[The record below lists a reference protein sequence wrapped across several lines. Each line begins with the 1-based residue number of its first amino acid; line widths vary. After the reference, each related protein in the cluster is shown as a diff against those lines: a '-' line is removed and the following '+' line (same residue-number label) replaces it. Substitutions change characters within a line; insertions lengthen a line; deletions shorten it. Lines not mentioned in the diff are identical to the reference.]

1 MGHRLLYPRV
11 SIVDPELTVTVP
23 RDYTIDG
30 AIDIISHVIEGF
42 FTGVKATPLQ
52 DRFSLAIIRTVME
65 YLPRALA
72 NPNDIDARSQL
83 SWCSVVAMSGMV
95 NPGRGDRW
103 PLHAL
108 EHALS
113 GHYDIS
119 HGRGLALLLPRLM
132 AYTIEERPTKFA
144 FMARELFHLHGDDE
158 KRLGQKAI
166 DGMIDFLRSVDRYIV
181 MSDVGIDDDSLFE
194 TMAEDTIRLYANKDG
209 CVENPRPLYKDDIVK
224 IYSRCQSV
232 SA

>member
-1 MGHRLLYPRV
+1 
-11 SIVDPELTVTVP
+11 
-23 RDYTIDG
+23 
-30 AIDIISHVIEGF
+30 
-42 FTGVKATPLQ
+42 
-52 DRFSLAIIRTVME
+52 
-65 YLPRALA
+65 
-72 NPNDIDARSQL
+72 
-83 SWCSVVAMSGMV
+83 
-95 NPGRGDRW
+95 
-103 PLHAL
+103 AL

-132 AYTIEERPTKFA
+132 AYTIEARPTKFA
-144 FMARELFHLHGDDE
+144 FMARELFHHHGDDE

-166 DGMIDFLRSVDRYIV
+166 DGMIDFLRSVDRYMV

-194 TMAEDTIRLYANKDG
+194 TMAKDTIRLYGNKDG